1 MRIAL
6 THNLRLRDTVDEA
19 EFDRPETIDAIAR
32 ALGAAGHDVDRIE
45 VTGPA
50 SRIVARLEAYAPDIV
65 FNIAEGRR
73 GRVRR
78 AFYPMLFD
86 ELGFPCTGADAYAL
100 ALTLDKSLTK
110 KVLFAH
116 GVPSPTGRTLKLS
129 SLDAGGL
136 DDLVY
141 PVIAKPNY
149 EGSSK
154 GISSS
159 SVADDP
165 VQLAKLVEELAP
177 QYEDVLVERFISGID
192 VVVPW
197 VEGVV
202 GRPAPYE
209 SGILEPVQLQI
220 DPSLQRRYNVLD
232 FDLRQSSP
240 SAVWAKAPGDL
251 APATLRR
258 VRELAARAVKAL
270 DLRDAATL
278 DFRVARDGEVFFL
291 SATALPSLDPTAT
304 LALAA
309 AHAGIRYETLV
320 QTILR
325 TAASRAGLASLLDVG
340 KSKPSPKKRIS
351 LRVGLAFNLKRI
363 DSHTSESDAE
373 AEYDSPKTIES
384 ITRAIESWGHQVVQ
398 LEATSDFPR
407 ALMDANVDCVFNI
420 AEGIRGRNREA
431 QVPSLC
437 ELLGIP
443 YTGSDSAT
451 LSICLDKGLSKRI
464 LAQHDIDTPRWQ
476 VLITGKEK
484 LKQFRYPVIVKPNAE
499 GTSKGISSDSVV
511 DDEASVRAA
520 ARELIERYDQPAL
533 VEEYIVG
540 REFTVGLL
548 GERRPRVLPPM
559 EVVFLSQAERPVYH
573 YVCKQ
578 EWEKHVR
585 YDCPANLTKEE
596 LRAIEKTCKAT
607 FSALDCRDVARIDLR
622 MTNEGKVF
630 VLEVNPLPGLT
641 PDYSDLC
648 LIANGAK
655 IDYRT
660 LIGEILSGGIKRWR
674 EAREESPSPSPP
686 PVVVSAEAGSSQ
698 LGEASIAAAR
708 VAASAK
714 PS

>member
-1 MRIAL
+1 
-6 THNLRLRDTVDEA
+6 
-19 EFDRPETIDAIAR
+19 
-32 ALGAAGHDVDRIE
+32 
-45 VTGPA
+45 
-50 SRIVARLEAYAPDIV
+50 
-65 FNIAEGRR
+65 
-73 GRVRR
+73 VRR
-78 AFYPMLFD
+78 AFYPLLFE

-100 ALTLDKSLTK
+100 ALTLDKALTK

-116 GVPSPTGRTLKLS
+116 GVPSPMGRTLKLA

-154 GISSS
+154 GIDAS

-165 VQLAKLVEELAP
+165 VQLAKLVEDLAP
-177 QYEDVLVERFISGID
+177 QYDDVLVERFVPGID

-197 VEGVV
+197 VEGLP
-202 GRPAPYE
+202 G
-209 SGILEPVQLQI
+209 GILEPVALSI
-220 DPSLQRRYNVLD
+220 DASWPRRYDVLD
-232 FDLRQSSP
+232 FELRHHASNMVHARVP
-240 SAVWAKAPGDL
+240 SEL
-251 APATLRR
+251 APSTLRR
-258 VRELAARAVKAL
+258 VRELAARVVKAL

-278 DFRVARDGEVFFL
+278 DFRVARDGDVQFL
-291 SATALPSLDPTAT
+291 SATALPSLDPEAT
-304 LALAA
+304 LTLAA
-309 AHAGIRYETLV
+309 VHAGIGYDALV

-325 TAASRAGLASLLDVG
+325 TAAQRSGLGALLDSAA
-340 KSKPSPKKRIS
+340 KNKPSTKKRTS

-363 DSHTSESDAE
+363 DSHSESDAE

-384 ITRAIESWGHQVVQ
+384 ISRAIESWGHQVLQ
-398 LEATSDFPR
+398 LEAVADFPR
-407 ALMDANVDCVFNI
+407 SLMNANVDVVFNI
-420 AEGIRGRNREA
+420 AEGIRGRNRES

-476 VLITGKEK
+476 VLVTGKEK

-499 GTSKGISSDSVV
+499 GTSKGITSDSVV
-511 DDEASVRAA
+511 DDEAGVRAA
-520 ARELIERYDQPAL
+520 ARELIEKYDQPAL

-548 GERRPRVLPPM
+548 GERRPRILPPM
-559 EVVFLSQAERPVYH
+559 EVVFLHQTERPVYH

-585 YDCPANLTKEE
+585 YECPANLSKEE
-596 LRAIEKTCKAT
+596 LKAIEKTCKAT
-607 FSALDCRDVARIDLR
+607 FAALDCRDVARIDLR
-622 MTNEGKVF
+622 MTKEGKVF

-655 IDYRT
+655 LDYRT

-674 EAREESPSPSPP
+674 EAREESRAESTTATTPTPAPVMVSSASTPAPAPAVDHVEATNGSGNGNGNGNGNGHGAR
-686 PVVVSAEAGSSQ
+686 VVVSAKSS
-698 LGEASIAAAR
+698 S
-708 VAASAK
+708 
-714 PS
+714 